1 MIFCINDAVYTGF
14 WAIAGSVLGFFAFRR
29 NPDMDTNA
37 VIKNCLLSI
46 GIGLLVAYPITEY
59 LFEIKQLSKKL
70 SVMLGTVG
78 AFGLPDLIL
87 KYYPK
92 LTQALAT
99 KVIDKITDK
108 VVDVVDDKHHRNEE

>member
-1 MIFCINDAVYTGF
+1 MVFYIDDAVYTGF
-14 WAIAGSVLGFFAFRR
+14 WAVAGFVLGFFAFRR

-37 VIKNCLLSI
+37 IVKNCLLSI
-46 GIGLLVAYPITEY
+46 GIGLLVTYPITEY

-70 SVMLGTVG
+70 SIMIGTVG

-92 LTQALAT
+92 LTQALAI

-108 VVDVVDDKHHRNEE
+108 AVDVIDDKRHRDEE